1 MIDSHCHLND
11 ERFEGDLEA
20 VVRRAHEAGVKRA
33 IVVGYGLVSSRRAV
47 ALAQDTSLQAILPLK
62 AVVGISTHESE
73 FWSSEAAGEIREL
86 LKSPGVV
93 GIGETGL
100 DYFYPTPSHAV
111 QQRSLVEQLEIA
123 MEASL
128 PVVFHLRDAE
138 EDFFRILD
146 QVGFCGKGVLHCFTG
161 SREGMAEGVRR
172 GLQVSFSG
180 IVTFKKGIDLLEVA
194 AETPLDHLLVETDSP
209 YLAPE
214 PHRGKRCEPCHVV
227 HTARRIAERRGISY
241 QELEARVE
249 ENLNTLFPL
258 SP

>member
-11 ERFEGDLEA
+11 ERFDGDLE
-20 VVRRAHEAGVKRA
+20 VVARRAWETGVKRA

-47 ALAQDTSLQAILPLK
+47 ALAQDTSLQAILPLS

-73 FWSSEAAGEIREL
+73 SWSSEAAREIREL

-100 DYFYPTPSHAV
+100 DYFYPTPGHAV

-138 EDFFRILD
+138 EDFFHILD
-146 QVGFCGKGVLHCFTG
+146 QVGFRGKGVLHCFTG
-161 SREGMAEGVRR
+161 SKQAMEEGVRR
-172 GLQVSFSG
+172 GLHVSFSG

-194 AETPLDHLLVETDSP
+194 VDTPLDHLLVETDSP

-227 HTARRIAERRGISY
+227 HTARKIAERRGISY
-241 QELEARVE
+241 EELEARVE
-249 ENLNTLFPL
+249 ENLSTLFQHSL
-258 SP
+258 